1 MGGEPVS
8 APLGDVAGR
17 LEDSAGLLG
26 VMLGQWAYR
35 DEARDKAAARRAAN
49 TAVDTIDGMLAAL
62 HKARAALV
70 AEVRAYDD
78 ATAARVDAMLAS
90 RA

>member
-1 MGGEPVS
+1 MT

-17 LEDSAGLLG
+17 LGDDAELLG
-26 VMLGQWAYR
+26 VMSGQWAYW
-35 DEARDKAAARRAAN
+35 DEAADKGAARRAAN
-49 TAVDTIDGMLAAL
+49 MAVDMIDGMLAAL
-62 HKARAALV
+62 HKARAGLV
-70 AEVRAYDD
+70 AEVRAHDD